1 MSALS
6 PRLMFYRDAF
16 FIDTREEEENVEE
29 ETAVDSAENET
40 AEQSECFAKL
50 D

>member
-1 MSALS
+1 MS
-6 PRLMFYRDAF
+6 YRAAF
-16 FIDTREEEENVEE
+16 FIDTRDEEETAEE

>member
-1 MSALS
+1 MS
-6 PRLMFYRDAF
+6 YRDAF
-16 FIDTREEEENVEE
+16 FTETHDEENAEE

-40 AEQSECFAKL
+40 AEQSECFVKL